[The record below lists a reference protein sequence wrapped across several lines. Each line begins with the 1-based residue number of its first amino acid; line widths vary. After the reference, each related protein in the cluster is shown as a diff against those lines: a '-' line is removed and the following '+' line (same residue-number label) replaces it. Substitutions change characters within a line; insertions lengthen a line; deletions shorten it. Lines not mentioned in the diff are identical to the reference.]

1 MSLRSIK
8 CLQKLFQTKDLMELL
23 YRDDIRAKIADIKF
37 FLQSQMYHLY
47 ACVSGVKFWF
57 YKVCERGDWIKV
69 HLDED
74 LFGEF
79 QICEEDYLRLMGC
92 KPKPKRKPKRK
103 VTPEPETKGSSILGG
118 AFLITIGGMIGYQV
132 WLRYKS

>member
-1 MSLRSIK
+1 MSLRSIR

-23 YRDDIRAKIADIKF
+23 YRDDIRAKIANMKF

-69 HLDED
+69 QLDED

-79 QICEEDYLRLMGC
+79 QISERDYLRLMGC
-92 KPKPKRKPKRK
+92 KPKPKSKPKRK
-103 VTPEPETKGSSILGG
+103 TKVEPESKGSNVLGG
-118 AFLITIGGMIGYQV
+118 IFLIGLSGMVGYQT